1 MKLIATVFASM
12 IMLNSMAQNEIPIY
26 TGKIP
31 NAIPC
36 TLTTY
41 TGKNPSGK
49 LYFANIITPTVTV
62 YIPEKQNALK
72 TAILICPGG
81 GYSRVVVE
89 HEGEEIA
96 KAFNSIGV
104 TAFILKYRLPNDTCM
119 SSREMVPL
127 MDAQQAIK
135 FIRDHAKEYGIDKNH
150 VGVIGFSAGGHLAS
164 SLATKF
170 QTSYIENTSKT
181 NLRPDFMILGYP
193 VISMNDSI
201 CHKGSRDRL
210 IGKKPSS
217 ENTLLYSSELQV
229 SAQTPT
235 AFIFHAKDDKTVP
248 VINSVRMHEALE
260 AKKVKSTLHIFEVG
274 GHGFGLNNTSTTVK
288 WFELATLWMQ
298 ENQFIK
304 GK

>member
-1 MKLIATVFASM
+1 
-12 IMLNSMAQNEIPIY
+12 MAQEEIPIY

-31 NAIPC
+31 NSIPC
-36 TLTTY
+36 PLTTY
-41 TGKNPSGK
+41 NGKNPSGK
-49 LYFANIITPTVTV
+49 QYFADIITPTITA
-62 YIPEKQNALK
+62 YIPAQQDATK

-81 GYSRVVVE
+81 GYARLAVE

-96 KAFNSIGV
+96 KAFNAIGV
-104 TAFILKYRLPNDTCM
+104 TAFVLKYRLPNDTCM
-119 SSREMVPL
+119 SNKENVPL

-135 FIRDHAKEYGIDKNH
+135 LIRDQAKEYGINKNK

-170 QTSYIENTSKT
+170 KTSFIENKSKT
-181 NLRPDFMILGYP
+181 NLRPDFMILAYP

-210 IGKKPSS
+210 IGKNPSP
-217 ENTLLYSSELQV
+217 ENVMLYSSELQV
-229 SAQTPT
+229 TAQTSP

-260 AKKVKSTLHIFEVG
+260 AYKVKSTLHIFEKG
-274 GHGFGLNNTSTTVK
+274 GHGFGLNNTSTNIK
-288 WFELATLWMQ
+288 WFDLTTQWLK
-298 ENQFIK
+298 ENKFI
-304 GK
+304 

>member
-1 MKLIATVFASM
+1 
-12 IMLNSMAQNEIPIY
+12 MAQEEIPIY

-49 LYFANIITPTVTV
+49 LFYANIITPTLTV
-62 YIPEKQNALK
+62 FKPNQQNALK
-72 TAILICPGG
+72 SAILICPGG
-81 GYSRVVVE
+81 GYARVVVE

-96 KAFNSIGV
+96 KAFNNIGV
-104 TAFILKYRLPNDTCM
+104 TVFMLKYRLPNDTCM
-119 SSREMVPL
+119 INRSEVPL
-127 MDAQQAIK
+127 MDAQQSIK
-135 FIRDHAKEYGIDKNH
+135 YIRDHAKEYNIDQNH

-170 QTSYIENTSKT
+170 QHNYIANSSNT

-210 IGKKPSS
+210 IGKNPSK
-217 ENTLLYSSELQV
+217 ENELLYSSELQV
-229 SAQTPT
+229 SAQTPP

-248 VINSVRMHEALE
+248 VINSYRMHEALE
-260 AKKVKSTLHIFEVG
+260 AQKVKSTLHIFEAG
-274 GHGFGLNNTSTTVK
+274 GHGFGLNNTSTSVK
-288 WFELATLWMQ
+288 WFELATQWMK
-298 ENQFIK
+298 ENKFI
-304 GK
+304 

>member
-1 MKLIATVFASM
+1 MKLITTILALLITF
-12 IMLNSMAQNEIPIY
+12 NTMAQEEIPIY

-49 LYFANIITPTVTV
+49 LFYANIITPTLTV
-62 YIPEKQNALK
+62 FKPNQQNALK
-72 TAILICPGG
+72 SAILICPGG
-81 GYSRVVVE
+81 GYARVVVE

-96 KAFNSIGV
+96 KAFNNIGV
-104 TAFILKYRLPNDTCM
+104 TVFMLKYRLPNDTCM
-119 SSREMVPL
+119 INRSEVPL
-127 MDAQQAIK
+127 MDAQQSIK
-135 FIRDHAKEYGIDKNH
+135 YIRDHAKEYNIDQNH

-170 QTSYIENTSKT
+170 QHNYIANSSNT

-210 IGKKPSS
+210 IGKNPSK
-217 ENTLLYSSELQV
+217 ENELLYSSELQV
-229 SAQTPT
+229 SAQTPP

-248 VINSVRMHEALE
+248 VINSYRMHEALE
-260 AKKVKSTLHIFEVG
+260 AQKVKSTLHIFEAG
-274 GHGFGLNNTSTTVK
+274 GHGFGLNNTSTSVK
-288 WFELATLWMQ
+288 WFELATQWMK
-298 ENQFIK
+298 ENKFI
-304 GK
+304 

>member
-1 MKLIATVFASM
+1 MKLIPTILVLLTTF
-12 IMLNSMAQNEIPIY
+12 NTMAQQEIPIY
-26 TGKIP
+26 SGKIP

-36 TLTTY
+36 PLTTY
-41 TGKNPSGK
+41 SGKNPSGK
-49 LYFANIITPTVTV
+49 LYYTNINIPTITA
-62 YIPEKQNALK
+62 YIPTQKNALK
-72 TAILICPGG
+72 SAILICPGG

-89 HEGEEIA
+89 HEGDEIA

-104 TAFILKYRLPNDTCM
+104 TAFMLKYRLPNDTCM
-119 SSREMVPL
+119 INKWEVPL
-127 MDAQQAIK
+127 IDAQQAIK
-135 FIRDHAKEYGIDKNH
+135 YIRDNAKDYGIDKNH

-170 QTSYIENTSKT
+170 QTSFIENASKT

-210 IGKKPSS
+210 IGKNPSP
-217 ENTLLYSSELQV
+217 ENVTSYSSELQV
-229 SAQTPT
+229 NAQTPP

-260 AKKVKSTLHIFEVG
+260 AKKVKSTLHIFEAG
-274 GHGFGLNNTSTTVK
+274 GHGFGLNNTSSSVK
-288 WFELATLWMQ
+288 WFELSTKWLK
-298 ENQFIK
+298 ENKFI
-304 GK
+304 

>member
-1 MKLIATVFASM
+1 
-12 IMLNSMAQNEIPIY
+12 MAQNEIPIY

-96 KAFNSIGV
+96 KALNSIGV
-104 TAFILKYRLPNDTCM
+104 TAFMLKYRLPNDTCM

-135 FIRDHAKEYGIDKNH
+135 YIRDHAKEYGIDKNH

-210 IGKKPSS
+210 IGKKPSP
-217 ENTLLYSSELQV
+217 ENVLLYSSELQV
-229 SAQTPT
+229 TPQTPP

-248 VINSVRMHEALE
+248 VINSIRMHKELGAN
-260 AKKVKSTLHIFEVG
+260 KVKSTLHIFEAG
-274 GHGFGLNNTSTTVK
+274 GHGFGLNNTSTLVK
-288 WFELATLWMQ
+288 WFDLVTQWMK
-298 ENQFIK
+298 ENKFI
-304 GK
+304 

>member
-1 MKLIATVFASM
+1 
-12 IMLNSMAQNEIPIY
+12 MAQEEIPIY

-49 LYFANIITPTVTV
+49 LYYANIIKPTVTV
-62 YIPEKQNALK
+62 FKPNQQNALK
-72 TAILICPGG
+72 SAILICPGG

-96 KAFNSIGV
+96 KAFNAIGV
-104 TAFILKYRLPNDTCM
+104 TVFMLKYRLPNDTCM
-119 SSREMVPL
+119 INQSEVPL
-127 MDAQQAIK
+127 MDAQQSIK
-135 FIRDHAKEYGIDKNH
+135 FIRDHAKEYNIDQNH

-170 QTSYIENTSKT
+170 QNNYIANSSNT

-210 IGKKPSS
+210 IGKNPSP
-217 ENTLLYSSELQV
+217 ENAVRYSSELQV
-229 SAQTPT
+229 SPQTPT
-235 AFIFHAKDDKTVP
+235 AYIFHAKDDKTVP
-248 VINSVRMHEALE
+248 VINSYRMHEALE
-260 AKKVKSTLHIFEVG
+260 AHKVKSTLYIFEAG
-274 GHGFGLNNTSTTVK
+274 GHGFGLNNSSTTVK
-288 WFELATLWMQ
+288 WFELATQWMK
-298 ENQFIK
+298 ENKFI
-304 GK
+304 

>member
-1 MKLIATVFASM
+1 
-12 IMLNSMAQNEIPIY
+12 MAQEEIPIY

-49 LYFANIITPTVTV
+49 LFYANIITPTLTV
-62 YIPEKQNALK
+62 FKPAQQNPLK

-81 GYSRVVVE
+81 GYARVVVE

-96 KAFNSIGV
+96 KAFNAIGV
-104 TAFILKYRLPNDTCM
+104 TVFMLKYRLPNDTCM
-119 SSREMVPL
+119 INRSEVPL
-127 MDAQQAIK
+127 MDAQQSIK
-135 FIRDHAKEYGIDKNH
+135 YIRDHAKEYNIDQNH

-170 QTSYIENTSKT
+170 QHNYIENNSNT

-210 IGKKPSS
+210 IGKNPSK
-217 ENTLLYSSELQV
+217 ENEYLYSSELQV
-229 SAQTPT
+229 TAQTPP

-248 VINSVRMHEALE
+248 VINSIRMHEALE
-260 AKKVKSTLHIFEVG
+260 AKKVKSTLHIFEAG
-274 GHGFGLNNTSTTVK
+274 GHGFGLNNSSTSVK
-288 WFELATLWMQ
+288 WFELATQWMK
-298 ENQFIK
+298 ENKFI
-304 GK
+304 

>member
-1 MKLIATVFASM
+1 
-12 IMLNSMAQNEIPIY
+12 MAQEEIPIY

-49 LYFANIITPTVTV
+49 LYYANIITPTVTV

-89 HEGEEIA
+89 HEGDEIA

-104 TAFILKYRLPNDTCM
+104 TVFMLKYRLPNDTCM
-119 SSREMVPL
+119 TNRSEVPL

-135 FIRDHAKEYGIDKNH
+135 YIRDHAKEYSIDQNR

-164 SLATKF
+164 SLGTKF
-170 QTSYIENTSKT
+170 QTSFIENTSNT

-210 IGKKPSS
+210 IGKNPSP
-217 ENTLLYSSELQV
+217 ENVNLYSSELQV
-229 SAQTPT
+229 TAQTPPT
-235 AFIFHAKDDKTVP
+235 FIFHAKDDKTVP

-260 AKKVKSTLHIFEVG
+260 AHKVKSTLHIFEAG
-274 GHGFGLNNTSTTVK
+274 GHGFGLNNTTTTDK
-288 WFELATLWMQ
+288 WFILANNWLN
-298 ENQFIK
+298 ENQFVK
-304 GK
+304 GNFFYKIRSN